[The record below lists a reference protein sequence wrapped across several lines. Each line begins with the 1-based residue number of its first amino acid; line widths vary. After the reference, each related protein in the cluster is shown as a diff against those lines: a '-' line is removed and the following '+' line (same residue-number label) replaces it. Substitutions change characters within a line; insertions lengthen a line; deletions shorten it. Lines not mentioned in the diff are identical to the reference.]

1 MLLAGCTHS
10 FGVSMRLP
18 QVEERLLGHGARYCL
33 DSTSKKGGKWKQRAQ
48 GDRQRKQIVFFTFLC
63 VFWGNVCEARGGMR
77 VHAGTKLVHRQRHA
91 CMHAC
96 MASWGWGRIRRREE

>member
-33 DSTSKKGGKWKQRAQ
+33 ESASKKGGKWKQRAQ
-48 GDRQRKQIVFFTFLC
+48 GDRQRKQVVFFLFFVFLGEC
-63 VFWGNVCEARGGMR
+63 VRGEGW
-77 VHAGTKLVHRQRHA
+77 HAGACRDKTGAPSEA

>member
-1 MLLAGCTHS
+1 MEAEGTRGQAAQADCFFS
-10 FGVSMRLP
+10 F
-18 QVEERLLGHGARYCL
+18 
-33 DSTSKKGGKWKQRAQ
+33 
-48 GDRQRKQIVFFTFLC
+48 FLC
-63 VFWGNVCEARGGMR
+63 FWGNVCEARGGMR